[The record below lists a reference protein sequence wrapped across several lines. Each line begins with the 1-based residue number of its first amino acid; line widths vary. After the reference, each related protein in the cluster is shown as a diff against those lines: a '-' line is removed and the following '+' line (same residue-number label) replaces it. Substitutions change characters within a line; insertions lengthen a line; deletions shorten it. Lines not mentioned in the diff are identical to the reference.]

1 MNEVIS
7 VLGRNLGS
15 ALIGF
20 ALGRRA
26 GARTLQR
33 FIGQMFA
40 GQRSAGQRFAGQRFA
55 GQRFA
60 GVSLDRFMALIGGG
74 PEGNA
79 NGDEAGAPGR
89 ATAINLSVSVLTTK
103 RDGESD

>member
-1 MNEVIS
+1 MDEVIS

-33 FIGQMFA
+33 FIGQM
-40 GQRSAGQRFAGQRFA
+40 FAGQRFA

-89 ATAINLSVSVLTTK
+89 ATAINLSVCVLTTK

>member
-55 GQRFA
+55 G
-60 GVSLDRFMALIGGG
+60 VSLDRFMALIGGG
-74 PEGNA
+74 LEGNA

-89 ATAINLSVSVLTTK
+89 ATAINLSVCVLTTK